1 MKHNKK
7 LPPIEKV
14 FNAPKYSI
22 LEIGTYL
29 KHRLNAAEK
38 LALTYELHSLTGKEL
53 SDIYFYCENEEVYN
67 KKVERIQRK
76 AQKILKNELSWGFSQ
91 KPDFIAQLGIELH

>member
-22 LEIGTYL
+22 MEIGTYL
-29 KHRLNAAEK
+29 KHRLNAAE
-38 LALTYELHSLTGKEL
+38 
-53 SDIYFYCENEEVYN
+53 N
-67 KKVERIQRK
+67 
-76 AQKILKNELSWGFSQ
+76 
-91 KPDFIAQLGIELH
+91 